1 MRIGTVEP
9 EDLNSDQIFLF
20 GVGDV
25 ARVYIG
31 VEEAHRVDFASLR
44 SYFNV
49 LVRLVKG
56 RDQSPPPPLH
66 AHF

>member
-31 VEEAHRVDFASLR
+31 VEEARRVDFC
-44 SYFNV
+44 
-49 LVRLVKG
+49 
-56 RDQSPPPPLH
+56 QSPLVLH
-66 AHF
+66 RTGSIS